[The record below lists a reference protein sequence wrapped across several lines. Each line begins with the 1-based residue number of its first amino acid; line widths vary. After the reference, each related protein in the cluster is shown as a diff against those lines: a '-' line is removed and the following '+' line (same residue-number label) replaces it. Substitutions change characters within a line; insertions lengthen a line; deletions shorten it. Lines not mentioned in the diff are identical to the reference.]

1 MDILYSIKIQN
12 DMTDE
17 EKIMEEKAA
26 EDKRKE
32 EQLTLEKRL
41 EEMHNFYTLKKGK
54 SGEVEV
60 ALNILGI
67 CSVLQ
72 KMGYFRYD
80 LPNGAHEYVHIQDNK
95 IEIVTE
101 KIITD
106 AFEDYVRELPDYDKV
121 CIVGDHTLELHVTP
135 MHILNKLYQCLA
147 NYFSKNLERL
157 RPVDKYGRPT
167 TIKILHDTADT
178 KYVYFRNCVVAAKK
192 DGVEII
198 DYPDIKDG
206 YIMANSIIDRDWV
219 DWMDSKDG
227 DFERF
232 CKLISHL
239 ENDRLEALMSIL
251 GYLMHDYYDVDL
263 RAAYFTDVN
272 MDNSKHAAGGT
283 GKGIL
288 GFALANILN
297 RSPREDVKYIAVPG
311 KGFKP
316 EDPKRYSAG
325 DITTQLIHIQDLD
338 NRFKFDELYNDITDG
353 ATFQKHY
360 QNPTYRRVKIMLSMN
375 QALALAGS
383 SDKRRVVIYELANFF
398 SDKQRPEVY
407 FKHRFFEKTWG
418 DKQWHLFDQFM
429 VKCCITY
436 LRYGIIEPKVINLD
450 HRAIIDKVGQDLVAY
465 LETGVERFGDLDG
478 SRRQISK
485 SQLYYDFSAKYPGQF
500 LNQRTFTEACM
511 NYLELSKIPSAVTRD
526 GTDWFILYPNQEDYS
541 KRNLQKVYL

>member
-1 MDILYSIKIQN
+1 
-12 DMTDE
+12 MTDE

-26 EDKRKE
+26 E
-32 EQLTLEKRL
+32 EKAKDEGAANTAAMLSDPEREKL
-41 EEMHNFYTLKKGK
+41 HNFYTLKKGK

-80 LPNGAHEYVHIQDNK
+80 LLNGAHEYVHIQDNK
-95 IEIVTE
+95 IEIVSE

-106 AFEDYVRELPDYDKV
+106 AFEDYVRDLPDFHKV
-121 CIVGDHTLELHVTP
+121 SIVGDHTLELNVTP

-167 TIKILHDTADT
+167 TINILHDTEDT
-178 KYVYFRNCVVAAKK
+178 KYVYFRNCIVAANKNGIKK
-192 DGVEII
+192 IMYPEI
-198 DYPDIKDG
+198 KGG

-219 DWMDSKDG
+219 DVINEKG
-227 DFERF
+227 EFERF
-232 CKLISHL
+232 CNLIS
-239 ENDRLEALMSIL
+239 NGDKNRLEALMSIL

-288 GFALANILN
+288 GLALANILN

-338 NRFKFDELYNDITDG
+338 SKFKFDELYNDITDG

-375 QALALAGS
+375 QALPLTGS
-383 SDKRRVVIYELANFF
+383 SDKRRVVIFELANFF
-398 SDKQRPEVY
+398 SDKVRPESL
-407 FKHRFFEKTWG
+407 FGHRFFENSWSEKE
-418 DKQWHLFDQFM
+418 WHLFDQFM
-429 VKCCITY
+429 VRCCNIY
-436 LRYGIIEPKVINLD
+436 LANGIIEPKVINLD
-450 HRAIIDKVGQDLVAY
+450 RRAIIDKVGQDLVAY
-465 LETGVERFGDLDG
+465 LESGGIERFGDLDG
-478 SRRQISK
+478 SRRQVGK
-485 SQLYYDFSAKYPGQF
+485 STLYYNFNSKYPGQF

-511 NYLELSKIPSAVTRD
+511 NYLELSKIPSAVWRD
-526 GTDWFILYPNQEDYS
+526 GNDWFILYPNADDYN
-541 KRNLQKVYL
+541 KRNLQKVYGG